1 MPADRIATVG
11 FDLDMTLVD
20 TAAGI
25 VDTQHA
31 VLCARGVALDRTVLV
46 AEVGVPV
53 ETLFARWLPACD
65 VDDAVA
71 AYRARYAEE
80 GPDRVF
86 AMPGAA
92 DALADLRRRGVVSAK
107 PAEII
112 HLVLEQVG
120 LTVDVVV
127 GGLFAEGKAAGLREH
142 GVQVYVGDHPGDVS
156 GAREAKARALAV
168 TTGLIRRGTAAGRG
182 SRCRARR
189 PHRALRVARPG
200 LSHHSHSDYWA
211 QTEVDPERRR
221 CPTHLLHGQP
231 PLPAP

>member
-1 MPADRIATVG
+1 MSADRIATVG

-31 VLCARGVALDRTVLV
+31 VLSARGVALDRTVLV

-53 ETLFARWLPACD
+53 ETLFARWLSACD

-80 GPDRVF
+80 GLAGVV

-92 DALADLRRRGVVSAK
+92 DALADLRRRGVVSVVVSAK

-112 HLVLEQVG
+112 HLVLDQVG

-168 TTGLIRRGTAAGRG
+168 TTGSFDAAQLRAAGADAVLADLTELSG
-182 SRCRARR
+182 WLDRA
-189 PHRALRVARPG
+189 
-200 LSHHSHSDYWA
+200 
-211 QTEVDPERRR
+211 
-221 CPTHLLHGQP
+221 
-231 PLPAP
+231 

>member
-1 MPADRIATVG
+1 VPAATVG

-168 TTGLIRRGTAAGRG
+168 TTGSFDAAQLRAAGADAVLADLTELSG
-182 SRCRARR
+182 WLDRA
-189 PHRALRVARPG
+189 
-200 LSHHSHSDYWA
+200 
-211 QTEVDPERRR
+211 
-221 CPTHLLHGQP
+221 
-231 PLPAP
+231 